1 MRNKCED
8 CGYLSYNNEDCN
20 CGIDPYE
27 FNCEDGCGCP
37 YSQEMLALLNDWHDF
52 RFSESFPYRIISEYE
67 YAIRLEK
74 ELEEKIAKGEEIG
87 YWDKEDVKI
96 AWEHYEELY
105 LMDLEYGR
113 CELLRFFKKYD
124 PKGKL
129 KRFLKKKG
137 KYPYWI
143 EDLFYVD
150 KIKEERKKKIKEEN
164 NGQEN
169 A

>member
-8 CGYLSYNNEDCN
+8 CGYLSWNNEYCN
-20 CGIDPYE
+20 CGIDPDE

-37 YSQEMLALLNDWHDF
+37 YSKKMLALLKDWTDF
-52 RFSESFPYRIISEYE
+52 EFSESYPFRIMYEYE
-67 YAIRLEK
+67 HALRLEEELK
-74 ELEEKIAKGEEIG
+74 EKMANGEEIG

-96 AWEHYEELY
+96 AWEHYEELR
-105 LMDLEYGR
+105 LMDMEYRR
-113 CELLRFFKKYD
+113 CEFLRFFKKYD

-129 KRFLKKKG
+129 KRFLKEKG

-143 EDLFYVD
+143 EDLFYVE
-150 KIKEERKKKIKEEN
+150 KVKEEYKKNKEEK

>member
-1 MRNKCED
+1 MKNLCEYCKYTTEYD
-8 CGYLSYNNEDCN
+8 GCL
-20 CGIDPYE
+20 CGIENLDSP
-27 FNCEDGCGCP
+27 DGYGCN
-37 YSQEMLALLNDWHDF
+37 YSEEMLSLLNEYTEF
-52 RFSESFPYRIISEYE
+52 EISEAYSYRTIGE
-67 YAIRLEK
+67 FEDATS
-74 ELEEKIAKGEEIG
+74 LEEELKEKQAKGEEIG

-105 LMDLEYGR
+105 LMDLEYRR

-124 PKGKL
+124 PEGKL

-150 KIKEERKKKIKEEN
+150 KVKEERKNKIKEEN
-164 NGQEN
+164 NGQED

>member
-8 CGYLSYNNEDCN
+8 CCYLSYNNEDCN

-37 YSQEMLALLNDWHDF
+37 YSQEMLALLNDWQEF
-52 RFSESFPYRIISEYE
+52 VLSEPFSYRIISEYE
-67 YAIRLEK
+67 HAI
-74 ELEEKIAKGEEIG
+74 ELEEELKEKIAKGEEIG
-87 YWDKEDVKI
+87 YWDKEHVKM

-164 NGQEN
+164 NGQKD